1 VGSVPAT
8 GLVNESVTELH
19 DYNELR
25 SETSPLMLV
34 VQVDR
39 PVLVLGSSQSTDIL
53 DAGRLGETPTRR
65 RRGGGGLVLLEPGDL
80 WVDWWIPA
88 SDDRWSDDVHVGSQ
102 RAGAW
107 WKAALAPLVEGA
119 ISIHGG
125 ALEGDPAYRLVCF
138 AGAGPG
144 EVFVDGRKAVGVTQ
158 WRVREGMFLSSAL
171 LSHGSAEIPSYLRVV
186 PDGLEAELNHHTM
199 ASLGILDTQ
208 GLIESLRDASSPSTY
223 RPIELA
229 L

>member
-1 VGSVPAT
+1 
-8 GLVNESVTELH
+8 VNETVTELH

-25 SETSPLMLV
+25 SATSPLMLV
-34 VQVDR
+34 VHVDR
-39 PVLVLGSSQSTDIL
+39 PVLVLGSSQSIDIL
-53 DAGRLGETPTRR
+53 DTDRLGLTPTRR
-65 RRGGGGLVLLEPGDL
+65 RRGGGGLVLLQPGDL

-88 SDDRWSDDVHVGSQ
+88 SDDRWSDDVHLGSQ
-102 RAGAW
+102 RAGTW
-107 WKAALAPLVEGA
+107 WKAALTPLVEGA

-171 LSHGSAEIPSYLRVV
+171 LTHGSATIPSYLRVI
-186 PDGLEAELNHHTM
+186 PDGLDAELDHHTT
-199 ASLGILDTQ
+199 ATLGILDTQ
-208 GLIESLRDASSPSTY
+208 GLIESLRDASAPTTY
-223 RPIELA
+223 RPIELV

>member
-1 VGSVPAT
+1 M
-8 GLVNESVTELH
+8 NESVAELH

-25 SETSPLMLV
+25 SEGSPLMLV
-34 VQVDR
+34 VQVER

-53 DAGRLGETPTRR
+53 DTGRVGDTPIRR
-65 RRGGGGLVLLEPGDL
+65 RRGGGGLVLLQPGDI
-80 WVDWWIPA
+80 WVDWWVPA

-102 RAGAW
+102 LAGAW
-107 WKAALAPLVEGA
+107 WKAALAPLVQGV
-119 ISIHGG
+119 ISLHGG

-171 LSHGSAEIPSYLRVV
+171 LTHDSAAIPSYLRVI
-186 PDGLEAELNHHTM
+186 PDGLEGELNHHTM
-199 ASLGILDTQ
+199 ATLGILSSQ
-208 GLIESLRDASSPSTY
+208 GIVDSLRVASSPATY